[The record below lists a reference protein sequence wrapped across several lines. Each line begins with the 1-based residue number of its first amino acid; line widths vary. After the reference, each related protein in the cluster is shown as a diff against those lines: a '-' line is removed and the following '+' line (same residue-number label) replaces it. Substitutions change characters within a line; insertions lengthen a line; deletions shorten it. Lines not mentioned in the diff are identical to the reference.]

1 MRQHLY
7 VNPNGSE
14 RFRRALRS
22 SGASAVIHRTEGG
35 LLVELSNGRMC
46 SISHD
51 AFGPATNALTALK
64 VLRPPHEP
72 HRHGCHNAEV

>member
-14 RFRRALRS
+14 RFRRALRN

-51 AFGPATNALTALK
+51 AFGPATNALTAA
-64 VLRPPHEP
+64 VQWARRNGATSVEISD
-72 HRHGCHNAEV
+72 